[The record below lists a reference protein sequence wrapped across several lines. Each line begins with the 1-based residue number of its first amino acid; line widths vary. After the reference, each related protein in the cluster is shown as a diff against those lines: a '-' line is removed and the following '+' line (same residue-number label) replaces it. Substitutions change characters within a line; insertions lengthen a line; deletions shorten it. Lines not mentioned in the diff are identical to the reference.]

1 MAAGARFAAVHP
13 HVCGERAE
21 TSLALARV
29 IGSSP
34 RVWGTAHQGVQ
45 NAGQF
50 RFIPTCVGNGIHLT
64 NQKLCLAVHP
74 HVCGE
79 RHQAAPSSI
88 HWSGSSPRVWGTAER
103 WASKVIKGRF
113 IPTCV
118 GNGLPWANVAEK
130 ITVHPHVCGE
140 RAETSLVLARVIG
153 SSPRVWGT
161 GRNHEKTLSWLR
173 FIPTCVGNG
182 GKLVQWIGGRTVHP
196 HVCGERHMVSHRS
209 RCPSG
214 SSPRVWGTGDIDKT
228 LIEGLRFIPTC
239 VGNGLGPFLGPRVGM
254 VHPHVCGERVLQ
266 SPVPQPPVG
275 SSPRV
280 WGTAWSL
287 PISPHGYRFIPTCV
301 GNG

>member
-140 RAETSLVLARVIG
+140 RAETMKKHYLGYG

-161 GRNHEKTLSWLR
+161 GVNWFNGLGDGR

-182 GKLVQWIGGRTVHP
+182 TW
-196 HVCGERHMVSHRS
+196 
-209 RCPSG
+209 
-214 SSPRVWGTGDIDKT
+214 SPTA
-228 LIEGLRFIPTC
+228 PAA
-239 VGNGLGPFLGPRVGM
+239 PA
-254 VHPHVCGERVLQ
+254 VHPHVCGERV
-266 SPVPQPPVG
+266 
-275 SSPRV
+275 
-280 WGTAWSL
+280 
-287 PISPHGYRFIPTCV
+287 I
-301 GNG
+301 